1 MFENGIIGHDSQL
14 ARSILGS
21 FNRYLRWIVA
31 LYLVAIMAIRSIQ
44 GRIELEHLMGS
55 VLVLAG
61 TFLFQWLLARGR
73 IHATSILMLAV
84 VYLAM
89 LPRLLSQGVSSSGS
103 FLVLVSIPLSALLF
117 GVRIGI
123 GYAILNFGTL
133 GAVLLME
140 SSGRIVVT
148 LAAKP
153 FSWALIGIVA
163 ALVVVVYQSIAVDGQ
178 LSALK
183 MANREREELD
193 RVIAQSERENRDLEE
208 EVKLRTEGL
217 SEANEST
224 TRLSAS
230 LSHDLRA
237 PLRSIGGFA
246 KALSEEDVPDSVQ
259 IQLQG
264 IVSDAKSLDLVLEKT
279 MLNLQRENGR

>member
-1 MFENGIIGHDSQL
+1 MFENGIIGHDPDM

-21 FNRYLRWIVA
+21 LIRFQRWIAV
-31 LYLVAIMAIRSIQ
+31 LYAAASLIIHPDIDPLR
-44 GRIELEHLMGS
+44 
-55 VLVLAG
+55 LAG
-61 TFLFQWLLARGR
+61 PFLVFAGTLFFQWMLSHGR
-73 IHATSILMLAV
+73 IHPTCILMLLV

-89 LPRLLSQGVSSSGS
+89 LPRLFTQGISSPMS
-103 FLVLVSIPLSALLF
+103 FLALASIPLSALLL
-117 GVRIGI
+117 GIRVGI
-123 GYAILNFGTL
+123 GYALLYFATFGC
-133 GAVLLME
+133 VLLLE
-140 SSGRIVVT
+140 SSGRIVADP
-148 LAAKP
+148 AADP
-153 FSWALIGIVA
+153 FSWSLIGIVV

-178 LSALK
+178 RSALR

-193 RVIAQSERENRDLEE
+193 RVIAQSERENRDLED
-208 EVKLRTEGL
+208 EVKRRTEGL

-246 KALSEEDVPDSVQ
+246 KALSEEDVPDSVL

-264 IVSDAKSLDLVLEKT
+264 IVSDAASLDLVLEKT
-279 MLNLQRENGR
+279 MLNLRREKGR

>member
-1 MFENGIIGHDSQL
+1 MFENGIIGHDPDL

-21 FNRYLRWIVA
+21 FNRYLRWIVV
-31 LYLVAIMAIRSIQ
+31 LYLAATMAIRSIQ
-44 GRIELEHLMGS
+44 GRIEPEYLIGP
-55 VLVLAG
+55 VLILAG
-61 TFLFQWLLARGR
+61 TILFQRLLAHGR
-73 IHATSILMLAV
+73 IHATSILMLMI

-89 LPRLLSQGVSSSGS
+89 LPRLFSQGVSSSGS

-123 GYAILNFGTL
+123 GYAILNFTTL
-133 GAVLLME
+133 GAILLME
-140 SSGRIVVT
+140 SSGKIVVS

>member
-1 MFENGIIGHDSQL
+1 MFEHGIIGHDPHL

-21 FNRYLRWIVA
+21 FNRYLRWIA
-31 LYLVAIMAIRSIQ
+31 LAYLSAIVAIHLAQ
-44 GRIELEHLMGS
+44 GGLGPERLSGP
-55 VLVLAG
+55 VLVLAA
-61 TFLFQWLLARGR
+61 TFLFQNLLSRGR
-73 IHATSILMLAV
+73 VLATSILMLVV

-89 LPRLLSQGVSSSGS
+89 LPRLSAQGVASSAS

-117 GVRIGI
+117 GVKVGI
-123 GYAILNFGTL
+123 VYAILDFATL
-133 GAVLLME
+133 AAFLWME
-140 SSGRIVVT
+140 SSGRMVVDGS
-148 LAAKP
+148 ADP

-178 LSALK
+178 SSALK
-183 MANREREELD
+183 LADTEREELE
-193 RVIAQSERENRDLEE
+193 RIIARSEQENRELEE
-208 EVKLRTEGL
+208 LVKRRTEGL

-237 PLRSIGGFA
+237 PLRSIVGFA
-246 KALSEEDVPDSVQ
+246 KTLSEEDVPDSVR

-279 MLNLQRENGR
+279 MLNLQRENRR

>member
-31 LYLVAIMAIRSIQ
+31 LYLVANMSIRSIQ
-44 GRIELEHLMGS
+44 GRIEPEHLMGS

-140 SSGRIVVT
+140 SSGKIVVD

-163 ALVVVVYQSIAVDGQ
+163 AIVVVVYQSIAVDGQ

-264 IVSDAKSLDLVLEKT
+264 IVTDAKSLDLVLEKT